1 MRAALSRYPCCSPDF
16 PCAGRRPWSILPG
29 LPWLAPSVS
38 CLNDA
43 EEQITLPSGLAVL
56 DLLRRERRLTGTRE
70 GCREGDC
77 GACLVLLGEPAG
89 PALRYRAV
97 NSCLLPVGELAGRH
111 LVTIEGLNPPG
122 LAGPALNAIQQSFV
136 DEGATQCG
144 FCTPGFIV
152 ALTGHFLAGP
162 DRDPERPW
170 PRWPAT
176 CAAARATP
184 PSGGRSDACWSST
197 GALPAGTPL
206 ERCVAW
212 GVVPPWLRE
221 APARLAALRSGRR
234 GGTERAGGLS
244 RPAAGRAGGRGHGP
258 VRTAAAR
265 RSRTRP

>member
-1 MRAALSRYPCCSPDF
+1 MRSAR
-16 PCAGRRPWSILPG
+16 AGRSFFKSLTEALRTACMVLMLIAGSTVLGHFLAVTRIPMIASEWVVALPVNRHLIMVFIAFIYLLG
-29 LPWLAPSVS
+29 GSFLFL
-38 CLNDA
+38 LNDA

-56 DLLRRERRLTGTRE
+56 DLLRRERRLTGSRE

-89 PALRYRAV
+89 RALRYRAV

-162 DRDPERPW
+162 
-170 PRWPAT
+170 
-176 CAAARATP
+176 
-184 PSGGRSDACWSST
+184 
-197 GALPAGTPL
+197 
-206 ERCVAW
+206 
-212 GVVPPWLRE
+212 
-221 APARLAALRSGRR
+221 
-234 GGTERAGGLS
+234 
-244 RPAAGRAGGRGHGP
+244 
-258 VRTAAAR
+258 
-265 RSRTRP
+265 

>member
-1 MRAALSRYPCCSPDF
+1 MVLMLIAGSTVLGHFLAVTRIPMIASEWVVALPVNRHLIMVFIAFIYLLGGSF
-16 PCAGRRPWSILPG
+16 LF
-29 LPWLAPSVS
+29 L
-38 CLNDA
+38 LNDA

-56 DLLRRERRLTGTRE
+56 DLLRRERRLTGSRE

-89 PALRYRAV
+89 RALRYRAV

-162 DRDPERPW
+162 
-170 PRWPAT
+170 
-176 CAAARATP
+176 
-184 PSGGRSDACWSST
+184 
-197 GALPAGTPL
+197 
-206 ERCVAW
+206 
-212 GVVPPWLRE
+212 
-221 APARLAALRSGRR
+221 
-234 GGTERAGGLS
+234 
-244 RPAAGRAGGRGHGP
+244 
-258 VRTAAAR
+258 
-265 RSRTRP
+265 